1 LGLLG
6 IGAAGCWRLKTTDK
20 TARRGKHRLEKWRL
34 GRARLLLSHGREG
47 ALGKLQG
54 AVGHGGGAARP
65 DAAVRKETGKKRRWR
80 LGV

>member
-34 GRARLLLSHGREG
+34 G
-47 ALGKLQG
+47 KLQG

-65 DAAVRKETGKKRRWR
+65 DAAVRKETGKKKKVAAR
-80 LGV
+80 GVGE